1 MTKPRTGKKV
11 PAQAPRAPRP
21 VDQDARDRIV
31 RDLDTTF
38 LVEAGAGS
46 GKTRSLVDRMVA
58 VIATGRSSMNGLAA
72 VTFTRKAAA
81 ELRGRF
87 QLALERSLRP
97 DEKNFGP
104 DEKNR
109 LRAALRDLEQGF
121 IGTIHSFSARII
133 RERPVECG
141 IDPEFEEMEDLD
153 DALFRETCWHDYLIE
168 AGLKAEDVLRAL
180 EDVGLFPA
188 DLRDAFETLSLYP
201 EVEPQGGRPDP
212 PNFAAI
218 RSKLEELLGRGV
230 AAVPA
235 ESPEA
240 GRDELQ
246 NLMRRLSGRRGR
258 LGFTDPI
265 LLMESLELL
274 DRSPDVK
281 KKCWPDKA
289 AAESVAA
296 ALADFREDVVIP
308 ALRAWREYRHD
319 KALAFLRPA
328 VKFYESRRRE
338 KSRLN
343 FQDQLLLAAGLLRD
357 NPEVREYFKD
367 RYRRI
372 LVDEFQDTDPIQA
385 EVLFFLT
392 GTDTHERD
400 WTRLVPDPGRLF
412 LVGDPRQS
420 IYRFR
425 RADIDIYN
433 LVKRRIEAGGGEVL
447 PLTANFRSLRCIADW
462 VNPIFESTFPAGADG
477 YQAGF
482 ARLDAVRPGCA
493 GAAQGVFKISIPKV
507 AWNRG
512 EDIAGLDAAR
522 IAGFVA
528 WACAGNLKVEERG
541 TGARPARPEDF
552 LILFRYR
559 KAMDIYARAL
569 AAAGVPYDISGSAAF
584 SESDEIGQ
592 VVRLLLALKSPD
604 NPVASAAALKGVFFG
619 VSDQELLDFSA
630 AGGTFSFTSE
640 IAPGVGATTKVRR
653 ALQTLRDWWTW
664 TKRYA
669 PSNVLEMVLE
679 ASGLLNYLVSSGGDG
694 PGQAGNVL
702 KLVEVVRALETEG
715 TTSFAAV
722 ADFVAEWIELDTF
735 GEMNLTPGRR
745 DVVRLMNLHKA
756 KGLEAPVVV
765 LANPVG
771 RKRPEPDKHIVRFA
785 GQASGR
791 RAPSAGNRPGPR
803 GHFLFSKKLR
813 WARQPI
819 SEPAGWAETA
829 EEERK
834 YAEAEEHRLMYVAA
848 TRAGDMLVVS
858 AYEGDLGAKKA
869 WGTLD
874 GWLGDIPELAW
885 PGPGQEADHGRE
897 AARAGKFVLKPGEVA
912 KGREG
917 ILARRGAASRAGYLR
932 ESVTSLARRERS
944 SPEWPAGGF
953 GMKWGTAVHM
963 MMNVLGKAGRAG
975 VSEEGTAVISD
986 ETLRLLARNALEAT
1000 HLVAGEEERLAA
1012 LVREIVSSE
1021 FWARAMAAGTKFFE
1035 TPFAVKV
1042 GPEDPDYGE
1051 LSSRAGL
1058 VSMAGA
1064 RPVAPVKN
1072 APLVLSGAI
1081 DLAFFEGDGWVIADY
1096 KTDRV
1101 AEGVKDKDAG
1111 EDRPALRELVDYYR
1125 PQVALYSRFWEK
1137 ITGQRVKESGLYFT
1151 SVAKWVKLS

>member
-1 MTKPRTGKKV
+1 MPK
-11 PAQAPRAPRP
+11 P
-21 VDQDARDRIV
+21 VDQAARDRII

-46 GKTRSLVDRMVA
+46 GKTRSLVDRMIA
-58 VIATGRSSMNGLAA
+58 LIATDRSVIQGLVA

-97 DEKNFGP
+97 DEKGFGP
-104 DEKNR
+104 EEKDR

-188 DLRDAFETLSLYP
+188 DLRDAFETLSFYP
-201 EVEPQGGRPDP
+201 EVEPEGGRPDP
-212 PNFAAI
+212 PDFAAI
-218 RSKLEELLGRGV
+218 RSKLEEFLATAA

-235 ESPEA
+235 ERPET

-246 NLMRRLSGRRGR
+246 KLMRRLFGRRGR
-258 LGFTDPI
+258 LGFTDPV
-265 LLMESLELL
+265 LLMESVELL
-274 DRSPDVK
+274 DRSPDIR

-289 AAESVAA
+289 AAESFEAA
-296 ALADFREDVVIP
+296 FEAFREDAVIP

-319 KALAFLRPA
+319 KALAFVRPA
-328 VKFYESRRRE
+328 VKFYEARRRE
-338 KSRLN
+338 KSKLN
-343 FQDQLLLAAGLLRD
+343 FQDQLLLAASLLRD

-385 EVLFFLT
+385 EVLFYLT
-392 GTDTHERD
+392 GTDTRERD

-447 PLTANFRSLRCIADW
+447 PLTANFRSLKCIADW
-462 VNPIFESTFPAGADG
+462 VNPIFEGTFPAEADG

-482 ARLDAVRPGCA
+482 ARLDAVRPECA
-493 GAAQGVFKISIPKV
+493 DAAHGVFKISIPKV
-507 AWNRG
+507 AWNKG
-512 EDIAGLDAAR
+512 EDIAALDADR

-528 WACAGNLKVEERG
+528 WSCAGNLKVEERG

-559 KAMDIYARAL
+559 KNMDIYARAL
-569 AAAGVPYDISGSAAF
+569 AAAGVPYDVSGSAAF
-584 SESDEIGQ
+584 SESDEIGE

-604 NPVASAAALKGVFFG
+604 NPVAAAAALKGVFFG
-619 VSDQELLDFSA
+619 VSDQELLDWSA
-630 AGGTFSFTSE
+630 SGGTFAFTGE
-640 IAPGVGATTKVRR
+640 IAPGGEATAKVRR
-653 ALQTLRDWWTW
+653 ALQTLRDWWAW

-679 ASGLLNYLVSSGGDG
+679 ASGLLNSLVSSGGDG
-694 PGQAGNVL
+694 PGQAGNIL

-722 ADFVAEWIELDTF
+722 ADFVAKWIELDTF

-765 LANPVG
+765 LANPAG
-771 RKRPEPDKHIVRFA
+771 RKAPEPDKHIVRLE
-785 GQASGR
+785 GRASGR
-791 RAPSAGNRPGPR
+791 RTSPSGGASGPS

-813 WARQPI
+813 WTRQSI
-819 SEPAGWAETA
+819 SEPAGWAETV

-848 TRAGDMLVVS
+848 TRGGDILVVS
-858 AYEGDLGAKKA
+858 TYGGDLAARKA
-869 WGTLD
+869 WGVLD

-885 PGPGQEADHGRE
+885 PGPGRE
-897 AARAGKFVLKPGEVA
+897 PDPERVAARAGKLVLKPGEVA

-917 ILARRGAASRAGYLR
+917 ILTRRGVASRAGYLR
-932 ESVTSLARRERS
+932 ESVTSIARRERS
-944 SPEWPAGGF
+944 SPEWPASGF

-963 MMNVLGKAGRAG
+963 MMNVLGKAGRDGA
-975 VSEEGTAVISD
+975 SEKGAPAISD
-986 ETLRLLARNALEAT
+986 ATLRLLARNALEAT
-1000 HLVAGEEERLAA
+1000 HLVAGEEEKLVA
-1012 LVREIVSSE
+1012 LVREIISSE
-1021 FWARAMAAGTKFFE
+1021 FWTRAMAAETKFFE

-1051 LSSRAGL
+1051 LSRRAGL

-1072 APLVLSGAI
+1072 APLFLSGAI
-1081 DLAFFEGDGWVIADY
+1081 DLAFIESDGWIIADY

-1101 AEGVKDKDAG
+1101 AEGAEGKDAE

-1125 PQVALYSRFWEK
+1125 PQVALYGRFWEK